1 MSSKSIA
8 TSGQGILPLDLPGL
22 SAQAE
27 NEVSVRPK
35 LPVDATRL
43 LEALKYQ
50 VHVAIDYCHTLQPDD
65 VLWIEVFGDVTVEGR
80 EQVEVKDYS
89 GDLTDNHENLWKT
102 LKNWLNEDFPH
113 QDYASLVLLTTQEF
127 GARASIQN
135 WEGLDLDQ
143 RLEALEKIHKDAE
156 KRYADRSTSR
166 DGDSAVMSESKAKAR
181 KGKQEHIP
189 EVLKF
194 QRLVMAPGM
203 REALKQVLAKVK
215 LITDQP
221 DLLGL
226 IDQYK
231 RRYLRAVLS
240 HRQDEFLDDL
250 FGFMTNAMKMTE
262 GWSFTSAQ
270 FSSKIA
276 ELTKRYMVGTVKFPR
291 IDAGKLGLEAQEA
304 SMRERLY
311 VRKLEE
317 IGADKRTIGQAT
329 VDRLSADKYIAELY
343 KDCATSRED
352 VEEYSSSHLQ
362 LHCSSRLSWI
372 DRSPPLPS
380 HSERQRNSRAFY
392 HETCAR
398 PVVVFGSYDFTPVAF
413 RNGVY
418 HMLADQDSGDSL
430 NDFQWKLWE

>member
-1 MSSKSIA
+1 MPLN
-8 TSGQGILPLDLPGL
+8 LPDL
-22 SAQAE
+22 SAPAE
-27 NEVSVRPK
+27 SEVSVRHK

-43 LEALKYQ
+43 SEALKYQ

-102 LKNWLNEDFPH
+102 LKNWLNDGFPH
-113 QDYASLVLLTTQEF
+113 QDYASLVLLTTQGF

-135 WEGLDLDQ
+135 WEDLDLDQ
-143 RLEALEKIHKDAE
+143 RLAALEKIHQDAE
-156 KRYADRSTSR
+156 KKYADRSASR
-166 DGDSAVMSESKAKAR
+166 NGDSADVSESKAKER

-250 FGFMTNAMKMTE
+250 FGFMTNAMKITQ

-276 ELTKRYMVGTVKFPR
+276 ELTKRYMVGNIRFPR
-291 IDAGKLGLEAQEA
+291 IDASKVGLEAQEIGL
-304 SMRERLY
+304 RERLY

-317 IGADKRTIGQAT
+317 IGADNSIIGQAT
-329 VDRLSADKYIAELY
+329 VDRLSAEKYIVELY
-343 KDCATSRED
+343 KDGAISSED
-352 VEEYSSSHLQ
+352 VEEYSSNHLR
-362 LHCSSRLSWI
+362 LHCSSRLAMI
-372 DRSPPLPS
+372 GRIGPVLN
-380 HSERQRNSRAFY
+380 HSERQTDSRTFY
-392 HETCAR
+392 HKTCAQ
-398 PVVVFGSYDFTPVAF
+398 PVVGFGSYDFTPVAF
-413 RNGVY
+413 RNGIY
-418 HMLADQDSGDSL
+418 HMLADRDAVGSL
-430 NDFQWKLWE
+430 ADFQWRLWE